1 MMIEDMYVDYS
12 DVHLVFGE
20 SYANIEVIMS
30 IKEYKKFKEMQ
41 KNMEE
46 KYMIDMIE
54 TKKEM
59 KKWKNIIKK
68 EQKHIKE

>member
-12 DVHLVFGE
+12 GVHLVFGE

-41 KNMEE
+41 KNMG
-46 KYMIDMIE
+46 IR
-54 TKKEM
+54 
-59 KKWKNIIKK
+59 
-68 EQKHIKE
+68 